1 MKRLALFASLLSFI
15 LLGSLGGAC
24 GPEVVVDSCGTAITC
39 PDQRSYQLCTAD
51 QATSAYYLGS
61 DGSRF
66 TCVSASDCQQARTEV
81 TDWCETGI
89 KPSAP

>member
-1 MKRLALFASLLSFI
+1 MRLALWFLLAI
-15 LLGSLGGAC
+15 TTAAC
-24 GPEVVVDSCGTAITC
+24 GPELVVDSCGTAITC

-66 TCVSASDCQQARTEV
+66 TCVSASDCQKARTQV
-81 TDWCETGI
+81 NDWCETGI